1 MKDRPNRS
9 TSARTDETNWSA
21 MERDPEYRKL
31 RVMQRW
37 YVIPASVVAL
47 GFYLVFLVVAVSAPG
62 AVTGRLFG
70 GVNVAYA
77 LMIVIFLLVWAAV
90 IGYVFLANRRWDD
103 QVDRVV
109 EAAERA
115 GREPVSSS
123 CDPDDDR
130 EAEA

>member
-1 MKDRPNRS
+1 MKDRPNHDAA
-9 TSARTDETNWSA
+9 SADETNWSA

-47 GFYLVFLVVAVSAPG
+47 GFYLVFLVVAVSSPG
-62 AVTGRLFG
+62 ALTGRLFG

-77 LMIVIFLLVWAAV
+77 LMFVIFLLVWAAV
-90 IGYVFLANRRWDD
+90 IGYVLLANRRWDA
-103 QVDRVV
+103 QVDRVA

-123 CDPDDDR
+123 RDSGDDDR
-130 EAEA
+130 EADA